1 MGRAEDD
8 LQRKIFREARLQPER
23 DLSAIIDWLH
33 SSLCEAYEEYDKD
46 CLSKNI
52 EGQRLGICKVL
63 ESFSQAAKYLGFSE
77 TLCEPLIR
85 VERALTCINTGITDE
100 LMKLEPKPGRPKLD
114 YKDALLNGIIAA
126 IAELFWLDAKNK
138 SSRPNL
144 NVVMRQAAIEI
155 SKSPRLKKINGKDL
169 GKLRE
174 RIRGYKEPV
183 DMQKVER
190 ITYDEIISK
199 NSNKPGLL
207 EIAKNLIFKAAIPH
221 I

>member
-1 MGRAEDD
+1 
-8 LQRKIFREARLQPER
+8 
-23 DLSAIIDWLH
+23 
-33 SSLCEAYEEYDKD
+33 
-46 CLSKNI
+46 
-52 EGQRLGICKVL
+52 
-63 ESFSQAAKYLGFSE
+63 
-77 TLCEPLIR
+77 
-85 VERALTCINTGITDE
+85 
-100 LMKLEPKPGRPKLD
+100 
-114 YKDALLNGIIAA
+114 
-126 IAELFWLDAKNK
+126 
-138 SSRPNL
+138 
-144 NVVMRQAAIEI
+144 MRQAAIEI